1 MSLIVGP
8 GITIEGGISVAPSLP
23 FTGIVGSL
31 LFAGGSTSHGGSYLS
46 LVPGITIG
54 GGAYC
59 IEGWFRLP
67 NFTSAYGIM
76 GANADYGLSLF
87 VTNSTNISTDS
98 YGGRGAFSY
107 TVPTMSINTWYYFA
121 LTRNSSNKETLFL
134 GSTPGGTATRS
145 TTGLNTNNLNYNTS
159 GNTTNDIATYYGQ
172 EWPGYLTNIRV
183 VNGST
188 PYDPNLTSITVPSS
202 ALTAITNTQYLMLG
216 DTITGDASGVQTV
229 TSHGTVSQSS
239 SQKPF

>member
-1 MSLIVGP
+1 MANFNIGGGWTVGN
-8 GITIEGGISVAPSLP
+8 GWELQSYSNLA
-23 FTGIVGSL
+23 GSL

-67 NFTSAYGIM
+67 NFTQAYGIM

-87 VTNSTNISTDS
+87 VVNSTTFTTDG
-98 YGGRGAFSY
+98 YGGRGTFTY
-107 TVPTMSINTWYYFA
+107 TVPTMSINTWYYFV
-121 LTRNSSNKETLFL
+121 LTRNSINKETLFL

-145 TTGLNTNNLNYNTS
+145 TTGLATNNLNYNTS

-183 VNGST
+183 INGST
-188 PYDPNLTSITVPSS
+188 PYDPNLTSITVPNQP
-202 ALTAITNTQYLMLG
+202 LTAITNTQYLMLG

-229 TSHGTVSQSS
+229 TSHGTITQTSTI
-239 SQKPF
+239 KPF

>member
-1 MSLIVGP
+1 MANFNIAG
-8 GITIEGGISVAPSLP
+8 GWTIGNGWELQSYSGLA
-23 FTGIVGSL
+23 GSL

-67 NFTSAYGIM
+67 NFTQAYGIM

-87 VTNSTNISTDS
+87 VVNSTTFTTDG
-98 YGGRGAFSY
+98 YGGRGTFTY

-121 LTRNSSNKETLFL
+121 LTRNSINKETLFL

-145 TTGLNTNNLNYNTS
+145 TTGLATNNLNYNTS

-183 VNGST
+183 INGST
-188 PYDPNLTSITVPSS
+188 PYDPNLTSITVPNQP
-202 ALTAITNTQYLMLG
+202 LTSITNTQYLMLC

-229 TSHGTVSQSS
+229 TSHGTITQTSTI
-239 SQKPF
+239 KPF

>member
-1 MSLIVGP
+1 MANFNIGGGWTVGN
-8 GITIEGGISVAPSLP
+8 GWELQSYSNLA
-23 FTGIVGSL
+23 GSL

-67 NFTSAYGIM
+67 NFTQAYGIM

-87 VTNSTNISTDS
+87 VVNSTTFTTDS
-98 YGGRGAFSY
+98 YGGRGTFTY
-107 TVPTMSINTWYYFA
+107 TVPTMSINTWYYFV
-121 LTRNSSNKETLFL
+121 LTRNSINKETLFL
-134 GSTPGGTATRS
+134 GSTHDRTVKRS
-145 TTGLNTNNLNYNTS
+145 TTGLATNNLNYNTS

-183 VNGST
+183 INGST
-188 PYDPNLTSITVPSS
+188 PYDPNLTSITVPNQP
-202 ALTAITNTQYLMLG
+202 LTAITNTQYLMLG

-229 TSHGTVSQSS
+229 TSHGTITQTSTI
-239 SQKPF
+239 KPF

>member
-1 MSLIVGP
+1 MVTIVGP
-8 GITIEGGISVAPSLP
+8 GITIGNGVIIYPNGLIPLA
-23 FTGIVGSL
+23 GSL
-31 LFAGGSTSHGGSYLS
+31 SFAGGSTSHGGSYLS

-59 IEGWFRLP
+59 IEGWFKLP
-67 NFTSAYGIM
+67 NFTQAYGIM

-87 VTNSTNISTDS
+87 VGSSTSFTSDS
-98 YGGRGAFSY
+98 YGGHGAFSY

-134 GSTPGGTATRS
+134 GSTPGGTAARS
-145 TTGLNTNNLNYNTS
+145 TTGLATNNLNYNTS

-188 PYDPNLTSITVPSS
+188 PYDPNLTSITVPNQP
-202 ALTAITNTQYLMLG
+202 LTAITNTQYLMLG
-216 DTITGDASGVQTV
+216 DSTTSDASGVQTV
-229 TSHGTVSQSS
+229 TSHGTVTQSS

>member
-1 MSLIVGP
+1 MPNFNINGGWTVGN
-8 GITIEGGISVAPSLP
+8 GWGLQSYSNLA
-23 FTGIVGSL
+23 GSL

-46 LVPGITIG
+46 LVPGITIS

-67 NFTSAYGIM
+67 NFTQAYGIM

-87 VTNSTNISTDS
+87 IANSTTFTTDS
-98 YGGRGAFSY
+98 YGGRGTFSY

-134 GSTPGGTATRS
+134 GTTAGGTATRS
-145 TTGLNTNNLNYNTS
+145 TTGLSTNNLNYNTS

-188 PYDPNLTSITVPSS
+188 PYDPNLTSITVPY
-202 ALTAITNTQYLMLG
+202 APLAAITNTQYLMLG
-216 DTITGDASGVQTV
+216 DTVTGDASGVQTV
-229 TSHGTVSQSS
+229 TSHGTITQTSS
-239 SQKPF
+239 VKPF